1 MRILGVNIGVDERE
15 ARDLTWTGVIN
26 KIKTT
31 LNYWK
36 QRKLKLRGKVV
47 VVNALLMSKM
57 CVYLRGYGHACM
69 GSEGN

>member
-1 MRILGVNIGVDERE
+1 M
-15 ARDLTWTGVIN
+15 
-26 KIKTT
+26 T

-36 QRKLKLRGKVV
+36 KRKLKLKGKVV